1 VSYILDALKKSERE
15 RTLVRGVGFADAA
28 RRAAQGTDWLPWLIA
43 GIVVVTVISVAT
55 VFVMRG
61 RLIPAESAIVPST
74 ATSVG
79 PVALAASP
87 TEADESKS
95 GPLVADK
102 PASTGP
108 RSAAQGL
115 AAQALAT
122 LPPSI
127 DATVEAAAPL
137 VRAQGETSLLSA
149 LPTKFQ
155 QSLPTMTV
163 NIHVYS
169 PEESQRILYINNR
182 QYRRGDEIPGG
193 VFVEEIVPDGVVL
206 QFRGQRFKLPRPS

>member
-1 VSYILDALKKSERE
+1 MSYILDALKKSERE

-43 GIVVVTVISVAT
+43 GIVVATVMSIAT

-79 PVALAASP
+79 PAAP
-87 TEADESKS
+87 TEADELKS
-95 GPLVADK
+95 ASVVADI

-108 RSAAQGL
+108 RSAAQ
-115 AAQALAT
+115 ASAT
-122 LPPSI
+122 LPPLV

-137 VRAQGETSLLSA
+137 VRAQGETSLFSA

-155 QSLPTMTV
+155 QSMPVMTV

-193 VFVEEIVPDGVVL
+193 AFVEEIVPDGVVL
-206 QFRGQRFKLPRPS
+206 QFRGQHFKLPRPS